1 MDHVFNGGQALYD
14 TGMDKQHILVVDD
27 DPDIVKTIR
36 DYLEQSGYSV
46 AQAADGEQ
54 ALTAVRHQR
63 PDCVVLDV
71 MMPKLDGWGVVQAL
85 RADAQTA
92 DIPIIILTARVD
104 DTDKIVGLEMGAD
117 DYITK
122 PFNPREL
129 LARIRVQVRRTARQQ
144 PADPT
149 LTVGDIHLDPQRRI
163 VRLNGET
170 VNLTA
175 TEYDILHTF
184 MQYPGYV
191 FTRDE
196 LLEKALGYSYA
207 GLGRTLDSHIKNL
220 RRKIEPNPAEPYY
233 ILAVYGVGYRMMED
247 EA

>member
-1 MDHVFNGGQALYD
+1 MDA
-14 TGMDKQHILVVDD
+14 QHILIVDD

-63 PDCVVLDV
+63 PDCLVLDV

-85 RADAQTA
+85 RADSQTA
-92 DIPIIILTARVD
+92 DMPIIMLTARVD

-129 LARIRVQVRRTARQQ
+129 LARIRVQVRRTTQHRTTCLLYTS
-144 PADPT
+144 PSP
-149 LTVGDIHLDPQRRI
+149 
-163 VRLNGET
+163 
-170 VNLTA
+170 
-175 TEYDILHTF
+175 
-184 MQYPGYV
+184 
-191 FTRDE
+191 RD
-196 LLEKALGYSYA
+196 LS
-207 GLGRTLDSHIKNL
+207 TS
-220 RRKIEPNPAEPYY
+220 
-233 ILAVYGVGYRMMED
+233 RMPSS
-247 EA
+247 A